1 MGSPLPSDSGAARNP
16 ANLRA
21 GKPGGYPRVLPV
33 EFTQRPVRGTF
44 LALHG
49 FIRSNPLELPLVRL
63 LALLTLMASAA
74 DHWTTY
80 LCLKAPV
87 AGWSVTEAN
96 PLADWLFTSIGL
108 VPGLLLDSMI
118 TLCGVAFL
126 LLTPAV
132 PRMAKNVFFATIS
145 AWTSVAV
152 VNNLLAVQA
161 LGLSLWSAS

>member
-1 MGSPLPSDSGAARNP
+1 M
-16 ANLRA
+16 
-21 GKPGGYPRVLPV
+21 
-33 EFTQRPVRGTF
+33 
-44 LALHG
+44 
-49 FIRSNPLELPLVRL
+49 RL

-87 AGWSVTEAN
+87 AGWNVTEAN
-96 PLADWLFTSIGL
+96 PLADWLFASIGL

-132 PRMAKNVFFATIS
+132 PRMAKKVFFATIS

-152 VNNLLAVQA
+152 INNLLAVHA